1 VVPDLGEPRWRGRIA
16 RQALQLLVSK
26 NIAEIC
32 ELMAREA

>member
-1 VVPDLGEPRWRGRIA
+1 VVLDLGEPGWRGRIA

-32 ELMAREA
+32 ELVAGET